1 MRRSA
6 EIEEKEKEIKQAMK
20 NATKADRRDEACFYE
35 GVLLALDWVRDKG
48 GRNTPIVFL
57 K

>member
-1 MRRSA
+1 MRRIA
-6 EIEEKEKEIKQAMK
+6 EIEEKEKEIKKAMK
-20 NATKADRRDEACFYE
+20 NAMKADRMDEACFYE

-48 GRNTPIVFL
+48 GRNTSIVFL